1 MKKVMV
7 SLLAIAFLMPAVAAA
22 QDQAPGKPNAKTVSL
37 FGKLSDDG
45 KLFLAKHGQSWTIS
59 NPDAVSGQAGHELK
73 LKCRLIAATHQIE
86 VLAVKVM
93 ATEVRLTANPSDS
106 AFHR

>member
-1 MKKVMV
+1 VKKAMI
-7 SLLAIAFLMPAVAAA
+7 SLLALSFLLPAVAAA
-22 QDQAPGKPNAKTVSL
+22 QNQTSGKSNTKTVSL
-37 FGKLSDDG
+37 SGKLSDDG
-45 KLFLAKHGQSWTIS
+45 KLFLAKHGQSWTIA
-59 NPDAVSGQAGHELK
+59 NPDTVSGQAGHELK